1 MRGACSSLELY
12 EPDRKTPAV
21 AVLDSDYHLI
31 LNSFLGQKGTATI
44 GIIRM
49 RVMRTRSC
57 NTLLCGARHA
67 TITIFGQC
75 LITGNH
81 G

>member
-31 LNSFLGQKGTATI
+31 LNSFLGQKGTTTI

-57 NTLLCGARHA
+57 NTLLNSFAA
-67 TITIFGQC
+67 PSLTMM
-75 LITGNH
+75 
-81 G
+81 